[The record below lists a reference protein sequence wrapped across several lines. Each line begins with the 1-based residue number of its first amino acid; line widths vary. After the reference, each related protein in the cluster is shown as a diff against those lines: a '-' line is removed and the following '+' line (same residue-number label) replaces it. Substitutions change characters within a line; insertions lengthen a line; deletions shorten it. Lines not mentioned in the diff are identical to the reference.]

1 MRLSELVDNE
11 KGVITYVRGRGAF
24 RKRLTEMGFVK
35 GQVVKVIKNAPLK
48 DPIEYE
54 IMGYKISL
62 RREEAQL
69 INVVDINEFD
79 FNDTESYNGI
89 IDEKTLKKSLSK
101 NKNEIN
107 IAFVGNPNC
116 GKTTLFNNISGA
128 HEHVGNYSGVTVES
142 QKKSRSYKNYRLN
155 LIDLPGTYS
164 LTTYTPEELYV
175 RNFIFDEV
183 PDIVIN
189 VIDSSNLERNLFLT
203 TQLIDMD
210 IKVVVA
216 LNMYDELQKNG
227 DLFDYK
233 SLGKMIGVPMIPTIG
248 SKGKGINKLLEKV
261 VDVFE
266 DNDKT
271 VRHIHINYGKELEN
285 SISKIQEKLK
295 TKNNEWLLNKISSRF
310 IAIKL
315 LEKDNDIKQRI
326 SDLDNYNEIINVSN
340 QRIKKLETAFNEKS
354 ENLITDMK
362 YGFIKG
368 ALKETYKSRNI
379 KNIDT
384 SKIIDIFL
392 THKFLGIPIFIFFL
406 WLMFFTTFNLG
417 AYPVSWIESGVE
429 ILSNFIKDVMPN
441 GMFKDLLVDGI
452 IGGVGGVIVFLPN
465 ILLLFLFISIMED
478 SGYMARAAF
487 IIDKLMHK
495 IGLHGKSFIPL
506 IMGFGCNV
514 PAIMATRTLENK
526 SDRIITI
533 LINPFMSCSARLPV
547 FILLTSAFFPNNA
560 GNMIFIIYITG
571 IIIAAV
577 TAILLRKTIFKK
589 QETPFVMEL
598 PPYRMPNAKTT
609 LIHMW
614 HKSKQY
620 LTKMG
625 GIILIASIIIWAL
638 GYFPKNINYS
648 INYDKNIT
656 NIQTKY
662 NKIIAN
668 NKTDSITLTKLAT
681 QKNSSILELKKI
693 KEIERQKKTY
703 IGKIGLFIQPV
714 MKPLGFDWR
723 MSISLL
729 SGIAAKE
736 IVVSTLGVLY
746 QSDGTVPLKDKLK
759 ENFTKNSDKNG
770 IAKLRA
776 LSFIIF
782 ILVYFPCIAVV
793 SAVKNET
800 GSWKWATFMII
811 YTTSLAWLLAFA
823 TFQIGKFFI

>member
-1 MRLSELVDNE
+1 MRLSNLKDND
-11 KGVITYVRGRGAF
+11 KAVISNIRGRGAF

-35 GQVVKVIKNAPLK
+35 GQIVEVIKNAPLK
-48 DPIEYE
+48 DPIEYK
-54 IMGYKISL
+54 IMGYNISL
-62 RREEAQL
+62 RREEANL
-69 INVVDINEFD
+69 INVVNIKDFD
-79 FNDTESYNGI
+79 FDNIDSFNGV
-89 IDEKTLKKSLSK
+89 IDDEILKKSLK
-101 NKNEIN
+101 NNKKEIN

-142 QKKSRSYKNYRLN
+142 RKKTRVFNNYKLN
-155 LIDLPGTYS
+155 LVDLPGTYS

-175 RNFIFDEV
+175 RNFIFDEI

-210 IKVVVA
+210 IKVVIA
-216 LNMYDELQKNG
+216 LNMYDELIKKG
-227 DLFDYK
+227 DRFDYA
-233 SLGKMIGVPMIPTIG
+233 SLGKMIGVPMVPTVG
-248 SKGKGINKLLEKV
+248 SRGKGINKLLDKII
-261 VDVFE
+261 DVYE
-266 DNDKT
+266 DNDPT
-271 VRHIHINYGKELEN
+271 VRHIHINYGKELEK
-285 SISKIQEKLK
+285 SISLIQKQIKRKE
-295 TKNNEWLLNKISSRF
+295 NYWLTNKISSRF

-315 LEKDNDIKQRI
+315 IEKDNEIKKAI
-326 SDLDNYNEIINVSN
+326 SKLSNYNDIISIANE
-340 QRIKKLETAFNEKS
+340 RIKKLEFSFKDKT
-354 ENLITDMK
+354 ENIITDMK

-368 ALKETYKSRNI
+368 ALKETYKT
-379 KNIDT
+379 KNIENVDN

-392 THKFLGIPIFIFFL
+392 THKFLGLPIFIFFL
-406 WLMFFTTFNLG
+406 WLMFYTTFNLG
-417 AYPVSWIESGVE
+417 AYPVGWIESGVE
-429 ILSNFIKDVMPN
+429 FLSNFVKNTMSN
-441 GMFKDLLVDGI
+441 GMLKDLLVDGI
-452 IGGVGGVIVFLPN
+452 IGGVGGVIIFLPN

-487 IIDKLMHK
+487 LIDKLMHK

-514 PAIMATRTLENK
+514 PAIMATRTLENR

-547 FILLTSAFFPNNA
+547 FILLASAFFPNNA
-560 GNMIFIIYITG
+560 GNLIFIIYITG
-571 IIIAAV
+571 IIIAAA

-598 PPYRMPNAKTT
+598 PPYRMPTLKTT

-625 GIILIASIIIWAL
+625 GIILIASIIIWSL
-638 GYFPKNINYS
+638 GYFPREIKYS
-648 INYDKNIT
+648 KNYDSNILKT
-656 NIQTKY
+656 EIKY
-662 NKIIAN
+662 NKLISNEIDSSKILKLSQQ
-668 NKTDSITLTKLAT
+668 KTLEINQI
-681 QKNSSILELKKI
+681 QKNKELEH
-693 KEIERQKKTY
+693 QKNTY
-703 IGKIGLFIQPV
+703 IGQIGQFVQPI

-746 QSDGTVPLKDKLK
+746 QSDDTVPLKDKLK
-759 ENFTKNSDKNG
+759 ENFTKNNEKNG
-770 IAKLRA
+770 LAKLRA

-800 GSWKWATFMII
+800 GSWKWAAFMIV

>member
-1 MRLSELVDNE
+1 MLLSSLKDNE
-11 KGVITYVRGRGAF
+11 KGVITNVRGRGAF

-35 GQVVKVIKNAPLK
+35 GQIIKVIKNAPLK

-62 RREEAQL
+62 RREEAAL
-69 INVVDINEFD
+69 INVVDIKK
-79 FNDTESYNGI
+79 FNFNNSDNYNGI
-89 IDEKTLKKSLSK
+89 IDSDILKKSLK
-101 NKNEIN
+101 NTKKEIN

-142 QKKSRSYKNYRLN
+142 RKKSRIYKNYKLN
-155 LIDLPGTYS
+155 LVDLPGTYS

-175 RNFIFDEV
+175 RNFIFDEI
-183 PDIVIN
+183 PDIVVN
-189 VIDSSNLERNLFLT
+189 VIDSSNIERNFFLT

-216 LNMYDELQKNG
+216 LNMYDELLKKREK
-227 DLFDYK
+227 FDYK
-233 SLGKMIGVPMIPTIG
+233 SLGNMIGIPMIPTIG
-248 SKGKGINKLLEKV
+248 SKGKGIDKLLEKII
-261 VDVFE
+261 DVYE

-271 VRHIHINYGKELEN
+271 IRHIHINYGKELEK
-285 SISKIQEKLK
+285 SISLIQKKLK
-295 TKNNEWLLNKISSRF
+295 TKDNEWLLNKISSRF

-315 LEKDNDIKQRI
+315 IEKDNDIKHQI
-326 SDLDNYNEIINVSN
+326 SKLTNYNDIISVANK
-340 QRIKKLETAFNEKS
+340 QIKKLEFSFKKDS
-354 ENLITDMK
+354 ENIITDMK

-368 ALKETYKSRNI
+368 ALKETYKPRNI
-379 KNIDT
+379 ENIDT
-384 SKIIDIFL
+384 SKIIDVFL
-392 THKFLGIPIFIFFL
+392 THKFFGIPIFIFFL

-417 AYPVSWIESGVE
+417 VYPVGWIESGVE
-429 ILSNFIKDVMPN
+429 LLSNFVKNIMPN

-465 ILLLFLFISIMED
+465 ILLLFLFISVMED

-560 GNMIFIIYITG
+560 GNIIFIIYITG
-571 IIIAAV
+571 IIIAV
-577 TAILLRKTIFKK
+577 FTAILLRKTIFKK

-598 PPYRMPNAKTT
+598 PPYRMPTLKTT

-638 GYFPKNINYS
+638 GYFPRDIKYSKNYNLDIS
-648 INYDKNIT
+648 K
-656 NIQTKY
+656 TKTEY
-662 NKIIAN
+662 NKLISNETDNIKLIKLQKQKDIKIN
-668 NKTDSITLTKLAT
+668 NILKT
-681 QKNSSILELKKI
+681 
-693 KEIERQKKTY
+693 KEIERQKNTY
-703 IGKIGLFIQPV
+703 IGKIGQFIQPV

-736 IVVSTLGVLY
+736 IVVSTLSVLY
-746 QSDGTVPLKDKLK
+746 QSDDNIPLKDKLK
-759 ENFTKNSDKNG
+759 SNFTDKNDKKG

-776 LSFIIF
+776 LAFIIF

-800 GSWKWATFMII
+800 GSWKWAVFMII

-823 TFQIGKFFI
+823 TFQLGKFFI